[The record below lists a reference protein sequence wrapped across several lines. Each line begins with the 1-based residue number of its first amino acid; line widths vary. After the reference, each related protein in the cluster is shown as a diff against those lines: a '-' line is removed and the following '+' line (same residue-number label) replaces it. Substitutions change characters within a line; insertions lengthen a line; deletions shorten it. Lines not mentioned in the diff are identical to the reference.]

1 MVGVRWLVIAT
12 VASVALLVLRPD
24 SARGRVVV
32 TDTVIEIL
40 DDVRFIGKDT
50 IATRSLR
57 TLDAIAETFIGNPS
71 IELVEVQASS
81 FARAQACVDYLVGQG
96 VEPQRLVAAGM
107 AERQT
112 AAFLIVRRA
121 SDEPPIDS
129 QP

>member
-1 MVGVRWLVIAT
+1 M
-12 VASVALLVLRPD
+12 
-24 SARGRVVV
+24 VV

-40 DDVRFIGKDT
+40 DDVRFIGRDT

-81 FARAQACVDYLVGQG
+81 AARAQACVDYLVGQG
-96 VEPQRLVAAGM
+96 VESHRLVTGVVDGN
-107 AERQT
+107 R

-121 SDEPPIDS
+121 SDPDASPGFAGARSNADALRRSIDS